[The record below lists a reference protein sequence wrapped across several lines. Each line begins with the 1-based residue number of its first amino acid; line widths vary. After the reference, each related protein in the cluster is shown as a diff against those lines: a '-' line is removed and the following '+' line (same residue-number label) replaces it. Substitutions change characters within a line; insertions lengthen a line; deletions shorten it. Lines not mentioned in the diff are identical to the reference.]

1 MRGLVAGVLMICAA
15 GLASG
20 EPVAAPKSFDVGGSS
35 VTLPWSAGWAVDASV
50 KDLKS
55 FEFTAAD
62 AQAMRTIVS
71 KAPPNARVHNETQLQ
86 FLVKYMADELAP
98 QSVEKKLEI
107 KPVGNSSGPGYYACA
122 TDPKPKPD
130 EYKYICQGALLQ
142 NDVVLTF
149 TLLYNEPGIA
159 ESKQV
164 LGALAAL
171 EIGKGA

>member
-1 MRGLVAGVLMICAA
+1 MRAAIAGMVMICTA

-20 EPVAAPKSFDVGGSS
+20 EPAAAPRSFDIGGSS
-35 VTLPWSAGWAVDASV
+35 VALPWSAGWAVDASV
-50 KDLKS
+50 KDPKS
-55 FEFTAAD
+55 LEFTATD
-62 AQAMRTIVS
+62 AHAMRTVIS
-71 KAPPNARVHNETQLQ
+71 KAPPNAPVHNDTQLQ

-107 KPVGNSSGPGYYACA
+107 KPVGNSSGPGYYVCA

-130 EYKYICQGALLQ
+130 EYKYICQGALLL
-142 NDVVLTF
+142 DDGVLTF
-149 TLLYNEPGIA
+149 TLLYNEPGIP

-171 EIGKGA
+171 EVGKGA

>member
-1 MRGLVAGVLMICAA
+1 MRGLVAGILMVCAA

-20 EPVAAPKSFDVGGSS
+20 EPAASPKSFDVGGSS
-35 VTLPWSAGWAVDASV
+35 VTLPWSAGWAVDASA
-50 KDLKS
+50 KDPRTI
-55 FEFTAAD
+55 EFTATD
-62 AQAMRTIVS
+62 AHAMRTMIS
-71 KAPPNARVHNETQLQ
+71 KAPPNAPVHNETQLQ
-86 FLVKYMADELAP
+86 FLVKYMSDELAP

-107 KPVGNSSGPGYYACA
+107 KSVGNSSAPGYYVCA

-149 TLLYNEPGIA
+149 TVLYNEPGIA